1 MYNETA
7 IELLADLGI
16 SIENSYPALETLSQ
30 SSTKYLRDLKVNVKT
45 ALASEALGE
54 KDALLVAY
62 ATAVNAKNHTL
73 QHAFKAKAF
82 AANATHDEIAES
94 AAVAS
99 LLSANNVLYRFRH
112 FSDNKKYAELPARI
126 RMNIMMSPVLGKE
139 RFELISL
146 AVSAVNGCEVCVNS
160 HEHSVRELGTNE
172 ERIFDAIR
180 LAAIVASLDR
190 VVE

>member
-7 IELLADLGI
+7 QELLADLGI
-16 SIENSYPALETLSQ
+16 SIEHSFPALETLSK
-30 SSTKYLRDLKVNVKT
+30 SSTKYIRDLKVNVKT

-54 KDALLVAY
+54 KDALLLAY
-62 ATAVNAKNHTL
+62 AIAVNNKNHPL
-73 QHAFKAKAF
+73 QDALKAKAL
-82 AANATHDEIAES
+82 AANATNDELAES
-94 AAVAS
+94 AAIAS
-99 LLSANNVLYRFRH
+99 LLSANNVMYRFRH
-112 FSDNKKYAELPARI
+112 FSDNKKYTELPARI

-190 VVE
+190 ITG

>member
-7 IELLADLGI
+7 VELLSDLGI
-16 SIENSYPALETLSQ
+16 SSHNSYPTLKTLSQ

-54 KDALLVAY
+54 KNARLVAY
-62 ATAVNAKNHTL
+62 AISVNAKNHAL
-73 QHAFKAKAF
+73 QQAFEAMAI
-82 AANATHDEIAES
+82 AAGATPDEVAE
-94 AAVAS
+94 AASIAS

-112 FSDNKKYAELPARI
+112 FSENKKYAKLPARI

-146 AVSAVNGCEVCVNS
+146 AVSAVNGCEACVNS
-160 HEHSVRELGTNE
+160 HEHSVRELGTSE
-172 ERIFDAIR
+172 ECIFDVIR
-180 LAAIVASLDR
+180 IAAVITSLDR
-190 VVE
+190 IIV